1 MPKKLTRAERYKR
14 NYRLIQNAY
23 HNSTLSK
30 RAQTWGA
37 EKIYNEL
44 GIKVDSKKTPQLK
57 KIAPKR
63 QSYYDRKLD
72 KYIYARSIGLKPKES
87 KKLVSYKKAKI
98 DAAGEYYDAKSK
110 KFNAQNKS
118 RRVKLWKIWSERNI
132 NEKGEFDRTISNMPP
147 EIEKIARKYNR
158 QTEVAKKQL
167 DDYAPYGYIVAFYM
181 FVENKSFEEIKDLV
195 NPDPHDAYKVHYKI
209 EVRAV

>member
-1 MPKKLTRAERYKR
+1 MKKSLTRAERYKR
-14 NYRLIQNAY
+14 NYRLIQNTY

-37 EKIYNEL
+37 DKIYTEL
-44 GIKVDSKKTPQLK
+44 GIKVESKKTPELK
-57 KIAPKR
+57 SIKKSR

-72 KYIYARSIGLKPKES
+72 KYIYARSIGIEVKES
-87 KKLVSYKKAKI
+87 KRLVSYKKDKI

-110 KFNAQNKS
+110 TFNAQNKK
-118 RRVKLWKIWSERNI
+118 RRIKLWKIWSERNI

-147 EIEKIARKYNR
+147 EVEQIARKYNR
-158 QTEVAKKQL
+158 ETKVAMKQL

-181 FVENKSFEEIKDLV
+181 FVENKTFEEIKDLV
-195 NPDPHDAYKVHYKI
+195 KPDPHDAYKVHYKTLA
-209 EVRAV
+209 RAI